1 MGRMLLMANKGV
13 DGPATQNPAAA
24 GGLRALTQLGGPTQV
39 AAWQTQ
45 RQTQA
50 AGGRSLKH
58 GQAAEQE
65 LPEMEA
71 AGECRSDLLM
81 LAGGYWSAGTC
92 SRTYCT
98 LLAGPEA
105 MHMLSCVPCCVHGC
119 AGVAALLA
127 ACPTFEAFWQ
137 GRLIPG
143 ACVDTLPFIRA
154 VRSKRSAAA
163 KDLLPDDVF
172 GRIR

>member
-1 MGRMLLMANKGV
+1 MPLDPHTMGRMLLMANKGV

-45 RQTQA
+45 QQTQA

-58 GQAAEQE
+58 GQTAEQE
-65 LPEMEA
+65 PPEIEA

-81 LAGGYWSAGTC
+81 LAGGYRPAGTC

-98 LLAGPEA
+98 VLAGAEA
-105 MHMLSCVPCCVHGC
+105 TRMLSC
-119 AGVAALLA
+119 ALLYVPL
-127 ACPTFEAFWQ
+127 CRYGSP
-137 GRLIPG
+137 PG
-143 ACVDTLPFIRA
+143 SMPNI
-154 VRSKRSAAA
+154 
-163 KDLLPDDVF
+163 
-172 GRIR
+172 